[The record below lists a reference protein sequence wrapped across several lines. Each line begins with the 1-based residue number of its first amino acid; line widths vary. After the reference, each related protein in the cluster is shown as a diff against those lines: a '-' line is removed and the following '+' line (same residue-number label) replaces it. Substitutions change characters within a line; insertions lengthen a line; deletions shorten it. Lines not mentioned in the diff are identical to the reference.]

1 MPRNIKELDL
11 KELEQLLEEWGEPR
25 FHAGQVFSWIYQ
37 KGASSFDEMSNL
49 SARLRKRLEESFFLS
64 GLKQTKALKSSDGTQ
79 KLLFTLA
86 DGNLVEAVIIP
97 VDERVTGCVSTQVG
111 CKFACCFCAS
121 GMLGFKR
128 NLTAAEILDEVLYLK
143 RGSVDNKLT
152 HLVFMGTGEPFDNY
166 DNLLK
171 AVRVINSPKGLNIGA
186 RRITI
191 SSSGI
196 IPGIKRLADEGLQVE
211 LSISLHAP
219 DDKTRSMLMPVNK
232 KYPVKDLIQACR
244 EYAGRTNRQIT
255 FEYILLKNV
264 NCSTQKARE
273 LAGLLKGLN
282 CKVNLI
288 IYNPVKELRFE
299 PPGKLEILFFKD
311 ALIKAGINCI
321 IRKERGGDIDAAC
334 GQLRLKYDKS
344 KK

>member
-121 GMLGFKR
+121 GMLG
-128 NLTAAEILDEVLYLK
+128 
-143 RGSVDNKLT
+143 
-152 HLVFMGTGEPFDNY
+152 
-166 DNLLK
+166 
-171 AVRVINSPKGLNIGA
+171 
-186 RRITI
+186 
-191 SSSGI
+191 
-196 IPGIKRLADEGLQVE
+196 
-211 LSISLHAP
+211 
-219 DDKTRSMLMPVNK
+219 
-232 KYPVKDLIQACR
+232 
-244 EYAGRTNRQIT
+244 
-255 FEYILLKNV
+255 
-264 NCSTQKARE
+264 
-273 LAGLLKGLN
+273 
-282 CKVNLI
+282 
-288 IYNPVKELRFE
+288 
-299 PPGKLEILFFKD
+299 
-311 ALIKAGINCI
+311 
-321 IRKERGGDIDAAC
+321 
-334 GQLRLKYDKS
+334 
-344 KK
+344 